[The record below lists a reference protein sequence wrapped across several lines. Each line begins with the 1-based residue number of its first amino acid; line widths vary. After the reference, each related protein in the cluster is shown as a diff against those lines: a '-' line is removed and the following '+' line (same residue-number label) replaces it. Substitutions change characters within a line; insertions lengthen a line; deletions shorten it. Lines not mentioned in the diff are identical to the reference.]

1 MRIVLRPSPSVL
13 LSFAIAAVGVAGVV
27 VVAVATDAGTAPG
40 SGQKTFDAPG
50 CLPRAYH
57 GPGPRDRYILNRN
70 CPTPTPVLVAEPIGR
85 GARGWLV
92 ELDASKSFDPMG
104 GRLIDFAWTLG
115 PGTERHGRKIRVD
128 FRPGAHPVIL
138 HVTND
143 SGLTGTRVEEVSV
156 P

>member
-1 MRIVLRPSPSVL
+1 VLATLPL
-13 LSFAIAAVGVAGVV
+13 AAVAIVGTLTVALL
-27 VVAVATDAGTAPG
+27 TDAGHAPG

-57 GPGPRDRYILNRN
+57 GPSSRDRYLLNRN
-70 CPTPTPVLVAEPIGR
+70 CPTPTPVLVAETIGR
-85 GARGWLV
+85 GTRGWLV

-104 GRLIDFAWTLG
+104 GRLTDFAWALG
-115 PGTERHGRKIRVD
+115 PGPQRHARRIRVE
-128 FRPGAHPVIL
+128 FRPGAHPVVL

-143 SGLTGTRVEEVSV
+143 SGLTGTLAEEVSI

>member
-1 MRIVLRPSPSVL
+1 MLATFL
-13 LSFAIAAVGVAGVV
+13 LAAVAIAGTL
-27 VVAVATDAGTAPG
+27 AVALLTDAGRAPA

-57 GPGPRDRYILNRN
+57 GPGPRDRYLLNRN
-70 CPTPTPVLVAEPIGR
+70 CPTPTPVLVAETIGR

-104 GRLIDFAWTLG
+104 GRLVDFAWALG
-115 PGTERHGRKIRVD
+115 PGPQRHGRKIRVD
-128 FRPGAHPVIL
+128 FRPGAHPVTL
-138 HVTND
+138 YVTND
-143 SGLTGTRVEEVSV
+143 NGLTGALVEEVSV

>member
-1 MRIVLRPSPSVL
+1 VLVTLPL
-13 LSFAIAAVGVAGVV
+13 AAVAIVGILTVALL
-27 VVAVATDAGTAPG
+27 TDTGRAPG

-57 GPGPRDRYILNRN
+57 GPGPRDRYLLNRN
-70 CPTPTPVLVAEPIGR
+70 CPTPTPVLITETIGR
-85 GARGWLV
+85 AGRGWLV

-104 GRLIDFAWTLG
+104 GRLIDFSWALEPG
-115 PGTERHGRKIRVD
+115 PQRHGRKIRVD
-128 FRPGAHPVIL
+128 LRPGTYPVVL

-143 SGLTGTRVEEVSV
+143 SGLTGTLVKEVSV

>member
-1 MRIVLRPSPSVL
+1 ML
-13 LSFAIAAVGVAGVV
+13 LSLILVALALAGT
-27 VVAVATDAGTAPG
+27 VAVALATDGGSAPG

-57 GPGPRDRYILNRN
+57 GPGPRGRYLLNRN
-70 CPTPTPVLVAEPIGR
+70 CPTPTPVLVAETIGR

-104 GRLIDFAWTLG
+104 GRLLDFAWALG
-115 PGTERHGRKIRVD
+115 PGPQRHGRRIRVE
-128 FRPGAHPVIL
+128 FRPGAHSVVL

-143 SGLTGTRVEEVSV
+143 SGLTGTLAEEISV